1 MQAPAVV
8 AVNSALANN
17 GSRSAWTPVVDG
29 KVLKEQLST
38 AGLKVPAILGS
49 TTDDG
54 SLFILGQY
62 GAAALRQQLGQA
74 DYDAF
79 LTYNFGPLAGRVN
92 ETYSLASAFN
102 GSTVAA
108 MATIVTEV
116 SYECPAYRALRRAEA
131 NGVPVWTYRFAHQPT
146 CAWYFGIEQTWLP
159 ALGATH
165 TSEIPFVF
173 NFTSGMPPPSGNC
186 TFTAAEQALSHTMS
200 RAWTDMAAFGRPAEQ
215 SVWPSWTSV
224 DSKGVVFEDAMNA
237 AVVDYT
243 SCSFWDDVN
252 EELNEYWRTR

>member
-1 MQAPAVV
+1 MKAPAVV
-8 AVNSALANN
+8 AVNSALAN
-17 GSRSAWTPVVDG
+17 
-29 KVLKEQLST
+29 
-38 AGLKVPAILGS
+38 
-49 TTDDG
+49 
-54 SLFILGQY
+54 
-62 GAAALRQQLGQA
+62 
-74 DYDAF
+74 
-79 LTYNFGPLAGRVN
+79 
-92 ETYSLASAFN
+92 N